1 MKSLLLTAFL
11 SLCACGS
18 VVPTTALQ
26 LANLSPLTA
35 DPADFAVKITV
46 PEGLDVTPNTAALYF
61 TGQETPSSEP
71 VTGTYI
77 LERQDDVFRI
87 APSDLAQMR
96 AQQTQFNAWETA
108 DSNAASGSLSVGIE
122 ACGDPSALTLD
133 SRVSVAIQITKN
145 GAFLP
150 LIRNAPLSSVVAQEE
165 LDALEACP

>member
-1 MKSLLLTAFL
+1 MRSFLLTAFL
-11 SLCACGS
+11 TLCACGS
-18 VVPTTALQ
+18 VVTTTALQ

-46 PEGLDVTPNTAALYF
+46 PTGLDVAPNSATLLF
-61 TGQETPSSEP
+61 TGQETPDSEP

-77 LERQDDVFRI
+77 LERQGDVFRI
-87 APSDLAQMR
+87 APSDLALMR
-96 AQQTQFNAWETA
+96 AQQAQFNTWETA
-108 DSNAASGSLSVGIE
+108 DSDAASGSLSVGIQ

-133 SRVSVAIQITKN
+133 SRVSVAIQITK
-145 GAFLP
+145 GGVFLP